1 MKRSNLLLVMLIL
14 ISQFSLGQSQSR
26 RFKME
31 GINPETILVEKTF
44 SSSTELFPFDK
55 SVNKIYGLDISADIV
70 LNNDESV
77 VRFLLVDQNFK
88 EYLIYETYSLLESNS
103 SYSVENICEET
114 AVLNGVKVYSVKIEI
129 NNAKLTLQS
138 LTYSTQIEPG
148 VNA

>member
-55 SVNKIYGLDISADIV
+55 SVNKIYGLDISADI
-70 LNNDESV
+70 
-77 VRFLLVDQNFK
+77 
-88 EYLIYETYSLLESNS
+88 
-103 SYSVENICEET
+103 
-114 AVLNGVKVYSVKIEI
+114 
-129 NNAKLTLQS
+129 
-138 LTYSTQIEPG
+138 
-148 VNA
+148 